1 MRVTEATPDE
11 AAGMNRS
18 ESLSRAA
25 QQAKN
30 CPAIVAAKVH
40 RVVEAFAAQCAE
52 DWPRLFE
59 PGVAAP
65 AWQRPD
71 TSEPRQMLEKG
82 RDLLRHERVQRAA
95 GPALANRA
103 QRWNHEDSVAE
114 IFELNRQDFQ
124 GQPACAGQRD
134 CHKRFPI
141 GPRW

>member
-18 ESLSRAA
+18 EPLSRAA
-25 QQAKN
+25 QQAQN
-30 CPAIVAAKVH
+30 GPAIVAAKVH

-82 RDLLRHERVQRAA
+82 RDLLRHERVRQAA
-95 GPALANRA
+95 RPPLPNRA
-103 QRWNHEDSVAE
+103 QLWNHGVSLAE
-114 IFELNRQDFQ
+114 SFDL
-124 GQPACAGQRD
+124 
-134 CHKRFPI
+134 
-141 GPRW
+141 